1 VIIKLPVRKIN
12 PVSNK
17 AKHHTFECLSRVVRR
32 LIDFSTIT
40 GFAQDI
46 RKNHTEAKIAIMM
59 PITAIILINENPD
72 TTASDWEI
80 FMISNAKAMI
90 PQNIAPPK

>member
-1 VIIKLPVRKIN
+1 MI
-12 PVSNK
+12 
-17 AKHHTFECLSRVVRR
+17 
-32 LIDFSTIT
+32 
-40 GFAQDI
+40 
-46 RKNHTEAKIAIMM
+46 